1 MPMPENHI
9 IRMISLSCIRCN
21 REMELEYDGDE
32 KTLSGV
38 CPICKTDYM
47 KIIVPMGMPEKR

>member
-1 MPMPENHI
+1 MPDKI

-38 CPICKTDYM
+38 CPICKTDYT